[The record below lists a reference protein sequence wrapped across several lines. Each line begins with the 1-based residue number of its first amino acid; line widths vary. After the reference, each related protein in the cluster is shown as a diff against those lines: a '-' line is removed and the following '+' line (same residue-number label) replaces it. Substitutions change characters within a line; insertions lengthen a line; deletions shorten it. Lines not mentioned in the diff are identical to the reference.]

1 MAQTRVTYDVSKGGK
16 VKADATTAM
25 IRHWARDV
33 DAENGIYR
41 PHSNEGIDP
50 SRSLNNMT
58 YFPTDGPRDE
68 WTTPEST
75 EEIEQRLQDRLATVT
90 GRKRRDAV
98 VMRGIVLGLSPE
110 WVAEHTPNWKTD
122 PTDREKFMDTLQP
135 VVDIVIKKAGG
146 AKNVVL
152 VTGHFDEVVPQI
164 QIGVTPVTEDGRLRQ
179 NDFELFKSPSHLGGL
194 HKKIRKELKET
205 GVDVILESS
214 ERSRE
219 HLSNHEYARKADKE
233 RALQTEALAKERREV
248 AAEREQLERDK
259 AALDKRRQ
267 IAHDEGFQEGYEAGE
282 VEAGALHA
290 EVEKQRQEVEDEKAK
305 LPKLKRAAA
314 NAAAKK
320 GYAAGHKKGYDEGQ
334 KEVGTLLANARQK
347 ADDIVTQ
354 AHKRVEALR
363 KQRDELEDQRKEKK
377 ALLQQTR
384 DFYQEDKTLMQELK
398 DAVDAKHD
406 ELKQLR
412 QEVEGA
418 KDFRDGMKQLDADFL
433 DEMLKDPRVNE
444 QYEDFKQG
452 RVKGVAALD
461 GTADY
466 YERTVCENRQLQEQR
481 ARGRERERQ
490 RLQQLNEEQHPTQP
504 GYTPMYQSDKDK

>member
-1 MAQTRVTYDVSKGGK
+1 MAQTRVTYDVSTGGK
-16 VKADATTAM
+16 VKADGTTAM

-41 PHSNEGIDP
+41 PHSNEGIDA

-68 WTTPEST
+68 WATPGST

-110 WVAEHTPNWKTD
+110 WVEENTPNWKTD
-122 PTDREKFMDTLQP
+122 PADREKFMDTLQP

-164 QIGVTPVTEDGRLRQ
+164 QIGVTPVTEDGRLTQ
-179 NDFELFKSPSHLGGL
+179 NAFELFKSPKNLGGL

-233 RALQTEALAKERREV
+233 RAKEIEQL

-259 AALDKRRQ
+259 AAVKVMRETARN
-267 IAHDEGFQEGYEAGE
+267 EGFQEGYEAGE

-290 EVEKQRQEVEDEKAK
+290 EVEAERQEVEAEKEK
-305 LPKLKRAAA
+305 LPKWKR
-314 NAAAKK
+314 AAAKK
-320 GYAAGHKKGYDEGQ
+320 GYEEGRKEGQ
-334 KEVGTLLANARQK
+334 EQAGTLIANARQK
-347 ADDIVTQ
+347 ANDIVAE
-354 AHKRVEALR
+354 AHAGLEALR
-363 KQRDELEDQRKEKK
+363 KQREDEETR
-377 ALLQQTR
+377 LQETS
-384 DFYQEDKTLMQELK
+384 
-398 DAVDAKHD
+398 DAVTAKHE
-406 ELKQLR
+406 ELQRLR
-412 QEVEGA
+412 QEAEAAEAVKNSRES
-418 KDFRDGMKQLDADFL
+418 MKQLDSDFL
-433 DEMLKDPRVNE
+433 DWILENPKMQE
-444 QYEDFKQG
+444 HYERFKKK
-452 RVKGVAALD
+452 RVKGFAAVVD
-461 GTADY
+461 GTQDY
-466 YERTVCENRQLQEQR
+466 YERTVGENQQRQEQR
-481 ARGRERERQ
+481 ANSRQ
-490 RLQQLNEEQHPTQP
+490 RQQNQQQRGIQKPTQP
-504 GYTPMYQSDKDK
+504 GYTPLI

>member
-58 YFPTDGPRDE
+58 YFPTDGPRNE
-68 WTTPEST
+68 WTTPGST

-179 NDFELFKSPSHLGGL
+179 NDFELFKSPRNLGSL

-219 HLSNHEYARKADKE
+219 HLSNHEYARKADEE

-290 EVEKQRQEVEDEKAK
+290 EVEKQRQEVEAEKAK
-305 LPKLKRAAA
+305 VPKFKRAAVQKG
-314 NAAAKK
+314 KK
-320 GYAAGHKKGYDEGQ
+320 QGYEEG
-334 KEVGTLLANARQK
+334 KEEAGTLLANARQK
-347 ADDIVTQ
+347 ADDIVSD
-354 AHKRVEALR
+354 AHAKVDAIR
-363 KQRDELEDQRKEKK
+363 KQREDLEKRRKEEE
-377 ALLQQTR
+377 ALLKETG
-384 DFYQEDKTLMQELK
+384 
-398 DAVDAKHD
+398 DAVTAKYN
-406 ELKQLR
+406 ELQQLR
-412 QEVEGA
+412 EEFNAA
-418 KDFRDGMKQLDADFL
+418 KDSRDSMKQLDSDFL
-433 DEMLKDPRVNE
+433 DDMLKDPKVQER
-444 QYEDFKQG
+444 YERFKVG
-452 RVKGVAALD
+452 RVKGMAALD
-461 GTADY
+461 ETKKDH
-466 YERTVCENRQLQEQR
+466 YERTVGENRELREQR

-490 RLQQLNEEQHPTQP
+490 RLQQQLNEEQHPTQP

>member
-16 VKADATTAM
+16 VKADGTTAM
-25 IRHWARDV
+25 IRHWARDT
-33 DAENGIYR
+33 DAQNGIYR

-68 WTTPEST
+68 WTTPGST

-110 WVAEHTPNWKTD
+110 WVEEHTPNWKTD
-122 PTDREKFMDTLQP
+122 PADREKFMDTLQP

-179 NDFELFKSPSHLGGL
+179 NDFELFKSPKNLGSL

-233 RALQTEALAKERREV
+233 REQEKEALAKERQEL

-290 EVEKQRQEVEDEKAK
+290 EVEAERQEVEAEKAN
-305 LPKLKRAAA
+305 LPKWKRAG
-314 NAAAKK
+314 AKK

-334 KEVGTLLANARQK
+334 KEVGTVLADARQK
-347 ADDIVTQ
+347 ANDIVADARAQ
-354 AHKRVEALR
+354 VDAIR
-363 KQRDELEDQRKEKK
+363 KQRDELEEERQAKK
-377 ALLQQTR
+377 ALLKETS
-384 DFYQEDKTLMQELK
+384 
-398 DAVDAKHD
+398 DAVTTKHN
-406 ELKQLR
+406 ELQQLS
-412 QEVEGA
+412 EEFNAA
-418 KDFRDGMKQLDADFL
+418 KDSRDSMKQFDSDFL
-433 DEMLKDPRVNE
+433 DEILKDPKVQER
-444 QYEDFKQG
+444 YERFKVG
-452 RVKGVAALD
+452 RVKGMAALD
-461 GTADY
+461 ETKKDH
-466 YERTVCENRQLQEQR
+466 YERTVGENRERQEQR

-490 RLQQLNEEQHPTQP
+490 RLQQQLNEEQHPTQP
-504 GYTPMYQSDKDK
+504 GYKPIV

>member
-68 WTTPEST
+68 WTTPGST

-90 GRKRRDAV
+90 GRKRRDSV

-110 WVAEHTPNWKTD
+110 WVEEHTPNWKTD
-122 PTDREKFMDTLQP
+122 PADREKFMDTLQP

-179 NDFELFKSPSHLGGL
+179 NDFELFKSPSHLGSL

-219 HLSNHEYARKADKE
+219 HLSNHEYARKADTE
-233 RALQTEALAKERREV
+233 RAKEIEQL

-259 AALDKRRQ
+259 AALAERRR
-267 IAHDEGFQEGYEAGE
+267 IARDEGFQEGYEAGE

-290 EVEKQRQEVEDEKAK
+290 EVEQQRQEVEAEKEK
-305 LPKLKRAAA
+305 LPKWKR
-314 NAAAKK
+314 AAAKK
-320 GYAAGHKKGYDEGQ
+320 GYQEGKKQGYEKGQ
-334 KEVGTLLANARQK
+334 EEVGTVLANARQK
-347 ADDIVTQ
+347 ADDIVADARAQ
-354 AHKRVEALR
+354 VDAMR
-363 KQRDELEDQRKEKK
+363 KQCDAIRKRREDLDKEHQKEK
-377 ALLQQTR
+377 ALFKETS
-384 DFYQEDKTLMQELK
+384 
-398 DAVDAKHD
+398 DAVTAKYK
-406 ELKQLR
+406 ELQQLR
-412 QEVEGA
+412 QEAEAA
-418 KDFRDGMKQLDADFL
+418 KDSRDSMKQFDSDFL
-433 DEMLKDPRVNE
+433 DEILKDPKVQERYE
-444 QYEDFKQG
+444 QFKVG
-452 RVKGVAALD
+452 RTKGMAALD
-461 GTADY
+461 DTKREH
-466 YERTVCENRQLQEQR
+466 YERTVGENRERQERR
-481 ARGRERERQ
+481 ARGRERQ
-490 RLQQLNEEQHPTQP
+490 RLQQQLNEEQHPTQP
-504 GYTPMYQSDKDK
+504 GYKPIV

>member
-68 WTTPEST
+68 WTTPGST

-90 GRKRRDAV
+90 GRKRRDSV

-110 WVAEHTPNWKTD
+110 WVEEHTPNWKTD
-122 PTDREKFMDTLQP
+122 PADREKFMDTLQP

-179 NDFELFKSPSHLGGL
+179 NDFELFKSPSHLGSL

-219 HLSNHEYARKADKE
+219 HLSNHEYARKADTE
-233 RALQTEALAKERREV
+233 RAKEIEQL

-259 AALDKRRQ
+259 AALAERRR
-267 IAHDEGFQEGYEAGE
+267 IARDEGFQEGYEAGE
-282 VEAGALHA
+282 VEAGALYA
-290 EVEKQRQEVEDEKAK
+290 DVQQQRQEVEDERKQLDEDKAE
-305 LPKLKRAAA
+305 LPELKR
-314 NAAAKK
+314 AAAKK
-320 GYAAGHKKGYDEGQ
+320 GYAAGHKKGYDKGQ
-334 KEVGTLLANARQK
+334 EEVGTLLADARQK
-347 ADDIVTQ
+347 ANDIVAQ
-354 AHKRVEALR
+354 AHAQVDAIR
-363 KQRDELEDQRKEKK
+363 KQREDLEKERDKEK
-377 ALLQQTR
+377 ALLQETS
-384 DFYQEDKTLMQELK
+384 
-398 DAVDAKHD
+398 DAVTAKYN
-406 ELKQLR
+406 ELQQLR
-412 QEVEGA
+412 QKVEDA
-418 KDFRDGMKQLDADFL
+418 EAVKNSRENMKQLDSDFL
-433 DEMLKDPRVNE
+433 DDILKYPKIH
-444 QYEDFKQG
+444 QHYENFKKK

-466 YERTVCENRQLQEQR
+466 YKRTVGENQQRQEQR
-481 ARGRERERQ
+481 AQTRQ
-490 RLQQLNEEQHPTQP
+490 RQQNQQQRATQQ
-504 GYTPMYQSDKDK
+504 GYKPMYQPDI

>member
-68 WTTPEST
+68 WTTPGST

-98 VMRGIVLGLSPE
+98 VMRGIVLGLSPD
-110 WVAEHTPNWKTD
+110 WVEEHTPNWKTD
-122 PTDREKFMDTLQP
+122 PADREKFMNTLQP

-179 NDFELFKSPSHLGGL
+179 NDFELFKSPSHLGSL

-219 HLSNHEYARKADKE
+219 HLSNHEYARKADTE
-233 RALQTEALAKERREV
+233 RAQQTEALAKERQELE
-248 AAEREQLERDK
+248 AEREQLERDK

-267 IAHDEGFQEGYEAGE
+267 IARNEGFQEGYEAGE
-282 VEAGALHA
+282 VEAGALYA
-290 EVEKQRQEVEDEKAK
+290 DVQQQRQEVEDERKQLDEDKAK
-305 LPKLKRAAA
+305 LPELKR
-314 NAAAKK
+314 AAAKK
-320 GYAAGHKKGYDEGQ
+320 GYAAGRKKGYGDGQ
-334 KEVGTLLANARQK
+334 ELVGTLLADARQK
-347 ADDIVTQ
+347 ANDIVAQ
-354 AHKRVEALR
+354 AHAQVDAIR
-363 KQRDELEDQRKEKK
+363 KQREELEQQRKEEE
-377 ALLQQTR
+377 ALLQETSN
-384 DFYQEDKTLMQELK
+384 
-398 DAVDAKHD
+398 AVTAKYD
-406 ELKQLR
+406 ELQQLR
-412 QEVEGA
+412 QEVEDA
-418 KDFRDGMKQLDADFL
+418 EAVKNSRENMKQLDSDFL
-433 DEMLKDPRVNE
+433 DYVLTSPKM
-444 QYEDFKQG
+444 QGHYEDFKKK
-452 RVKGVAALD
+452 RVKGFAAVVD

-466 YERTVCENRQLQEQR
+466 YERTVGENQQRQEQR
-481 ARGRERERQ
+481 AQTRQ
-490 RLQQLNEEQHPTQP
+490 RQNQQQRGTQKPAQP
-504 GYTPMYQSDKDK
+504 GYKPMF

>member
-1 MAQTRVTYDVSKGGK
+1 MVQTRVTYDVSKGGK

-68 WTTPEST
+68 WTTPGST

-90 GRKRRDAV
+90 GRKRRDSV

-110 WVAEHTPNWKTD
+110 WVEEHTPNWKTD
-122 PTDREKFMDTLQP
+122 PADREKFMDTLQP

-179 NDFELFKSPSHLGGL
+179 NDFELFKSPSHLGSL

-219 HLSNHEYARKADKE
+219 HLSNHEYARKADTE
-233 RALQTEALAKERREV
+233 RAKEIEQL

-259 AALDKRRQ
+259 AALAERRR
-267 IAHDEGFQEGYEAGE
+267 IARDEGFQEGYEAGE

-290 EVEKQRQEVEDEKAK
+290 EVEQQRQEVEAEKEK
-305 LPKLKRAAA
+305 LSKWKR
-314 NAAAKK
+314 AAAKK
-320 GYAAGHKKGYDEGQ
+320 GYQEGKKQGYEKGQ
-334 KEVGTLLANARQK
+334 EEVGTVLANARQK
-347 ADDIVTQ
+347 ADDIVADARAQ
-354 AHKRVEALR
+354 VDAMR
-363 KQRDELEDQRKEKK
+363 KQCDAIRKRREDLDKVHQKEK
-377 ALLQQTR
+377 ALFKETS
-384 DFYQEDKTLMQELK
+384 
-398 DAVDAKHD
+398 DAVTAKYK
-406 ELKQLR
+406 ELQQLR
-412 QEVEGA
+412 QEAEAA
-418 KDFRDGMKQLDADFL
+418 KDSRDSMKQFDSDFL
-433 DEMLKDPRVNE
+433 DEILKDPKVQERYE
-444 QYEDFKQG
+444 QFKVG
-452 RVKGVAALD
+452 RTKGMAALD
-461 GTADY
+461 DTKREH
-466 YERTVCENRQLQEQR
+466 YERTVGENRERQEQR
-481 ARGRERERQ
+481 ARGRERQ
-490 RLQQLNEEQHPTQP
+490 RLQQQLNEEQHPTQP
-504 GYTPMYQSDKDK
+504 GYKPIV

>member
-68 WTTPEST
+68 WTTPGST
-75 EEIEQRLQDRLATVT
+75 EEVEQRLQDRLATVT
-90 GRKRRDAV
+90 GRKRRDSV
-98 VMRGIVLGLSPE
+98 VMRGIVLGLSPD
-110 WVAEHTPNWKTD
+110 WVEEHTPNWKTD
-122 PTDREKFMDTLQP
+122 PADREKFMDTLQP

-179 NDFELFKSPSHLGGL
+179 NDFELFKSPSHLGSL

-233 RALQTEALAKERREV
+233 RAQQTEAL

-259 AALDKRRQ
+259 AAVKVMRETARN
-267 IAHDEGFQEGYEAGE
+267 EGFQEGYEAGE
-282 VEAGALHA
+282 VEAGALYA
-290 EVEKQRQEVEDEKAK
+290 DVQQQRQEVEDERKQLDEDKAE
-305 LPKLKRAAA
+305 LAELKR
-314 NAAAKK
+314 NAAKK
-320 GYAAGHKKGYDEGQ
+320 GYAAGHKKGYGDGQ
-334 KEVGTLLANARQK
+334 EQVGTLLADARQK
-347 ADDIVTQ
+347 ANDIVAQ
-354 AHKRVEALR
+354 AHAQVDAIR
-363 KQRDELEDQRKEKK
+363 KQREDLEKENDKEK
-377 ALLQQTR
+377 ALLQETS
-384 DFYQEDKTLMQELK
+384 
-398 DAVDAKHD
+398 DAVTAKYN
-406 ELKQLR
+406 ELQALR
-412 QEVEGA
+412 QEVEDA
-418 KDFRDGMKQLDADFL
+418 EAVKNSRENMKQLDSDFL
-433 DEMLKDPRVNE
+433 DYVLTSPKM
-444 QYEDFKQG
+444 QGHYEDFKKK
-452 RVKGVAALD
+452 RVKGFAAVVD
-461 GTADY
+461 GTQDY
-466 YERTVCENRQLQEQR
+466 YERTVGENQQRQEQR
-481 ARGRERERQ
+481 ANSRQ
-490 RLQQLNEEQHPTQP
+490 RQQNQQQHPTQQ
-504 GYTPMYQSDKDK
+504 GYKPMYQPDI

>member
-68 WTTPEST
+68 WTTPGST

-90 GRKRRDAV
+90 GRKRRDSV

-179 NDFELFKSPSHLGGL
+179 NDFELFKSPSHLGSL

-219 HLSNHEYARKADKE
+219 HLSNHEYARKADEE
-233 RALQTEALAKERREV
+233 RAKETEAL

-259 AALDKRRQ
+259 AAVKVMRETARN
-267 IAHDEGFQEGYEAGE
+267 EGFQEGYEAGE
-282 VEAGALHA
+282 VEAGALYA
-290 EVEKQRQEVEDEKAK
+290 DVQQQRQEVEDERKQLDEDKAK
-305 LPKLKRAAA
+305 LPALKQ
-314 NAAAKK
+314 NAAKK
-320 GYAAGHKKGYDEGQ
+320 GYAAGHKKGYGDGQ
-334 KEVGTLLANARQK
+334 EQVGTLLADARQK
-347 ADDIVTQ
+347 ANDIVAQ
-354 AHKRVEALR
+354 AHAQVQKL
-363 KQRDELEDQRKEKK
+363 RDEREELEKK
-377 ALLQQTR
+377 QQDKAALLQET
-384 DFYQEDKTLMQELK
+384 T
-398 DAVDAKHD
+398 DAVTAKHE
-406 ELKQLR
+406 ELQRLR
-412 QEVEGA
+412 QEAEAAEAVKNSREN
-418 KDFRDGMKQLDADFL
+418 MKQLDSDFL
-433 DEMLKDPRVNE
+433 DYVLTSPKM
-444 QYEDFKQG
+444 QGHYENFKKK
-452 RVKGVAALD
+452 RVKGFAAVVD
-461 GTADY
+461 GTQDY
-466 YERTVCENRQLQEQR
+466 YERTVGENQQLQEQR
-481 ARGRERERQ
+481 AQTRQ
-490 RLQQLNEEQHPTQP
+490 RQNQQQRGAQKSTQP
-504 GYTPMYQSDKDK
+504 GYKPMF

>member
-58 YFPTDGPRDE
+58 YFPTDGPRNE
-68 WTTPEST
+68 WTTPGST

-179 NDFELFKSPSHLGGL
+179 NDFELFKSPRNLGSL

-219 HLSNHEYARKADKE
+219 HLSNHEYARKADKQ
-233 RALQTEALAKERREV
+233 RAKEIEQF
-248 AAEREQLERDK
+248 ATEREQLERDK
-259 AALDKRRQ
+259 AAVKVMRETARN
-267 IAHDEGFQEGYEAGE
+267 EGFQEGYEAGE
-282 VEAGALHA
+282 VEAGALYA
-290 EVEKQRQEVEDEKAK
+290 DVQQQRQEVEDERKQLDEDKAE
-305 LPKLKRAAA
+305 LPELKR
-314 NAAAKK
+314 AAAKK
-320 GYAAGHKKGYDEGQ
+320 GYAAGHKKGYGDGQ
-334 KEVGTLLANARQK
+334 EQVGTLLADARQK
-347 ADDIVTQ
+347 ANDIVAQ
-354 AHKRVEALR
+354 AHAQVDAIR
-363 KQRDELEDQRKEKK
+363 KQREDLEKERDKEK
-377 ALLQQTR
+377 ALLQETS
-384 DFYQEDKTLMQELK
+384 
-398 DAVDAKHD
+398 DAVTAKYN
-406 ELKQLR
+406 ELQQLR
-412 QEVEGA
+412 QEVEDA
-418 KDFRDGMKQLDADFL
+418 EAVKNSRENMKQLDSDFL
-433 DEMLKDPRVNE
+433 DYVLTSPKM
-444 QYEDFKQG
+444 QGHYEDFKKK
-452 RVKGVAALD
+452 RVKGFAAVVD

-466 YERTVCENRQLQEQR
+466 YERTVGENQQLQEQR
-481 ARGRERERQ
+481 AQTRQ
-490 RLQQLNEEQHPTQP
+490 RQNQQQRGTQKPTQP
-504 GYTPMYQSDKDK
+504 GYKLMF